1 MNKKIFFVIGLC
13 LLTITGCGKVPKL
26 QNGQEVV
33 ASIDGFDL
41 TAEDLFE
48 DLKEKYGIALVVDGI
63 DTAIADKE
71 ITDTKEADE
80 HAKEEIDKLKAQYEM
95 YGMDFNEAL
104 ISNGYKN
111 EAELTKV
118 IASDYKKELVLTNF
132 LEKKLTEEEINKY
145 YEEEIFGEMT
155 VRHILITPDVTNDM
169 TDDEKKDAEA
179 KALDKAKDLIKKLN
193 EGADFAELAKEHS
206 DDAGTA
212 SEGGLFANFT
222 KEGVVEEFF
231 DASLKLE
238 NDKYTTTPVKTTYG
252 YHVILK
258 VSQNEKPKL
267 DDVIDTIKETLVK
280 KQLTENANLSITAW
294 DEIRKSYNMVI
305 NDSNIKE
312 NYDTV
317 INSYKN

>member
-41 TAEDLFE
+41 TAEELFE
-48 DLKEKYGIALVVDGI
+48 DLKEQYGIALVVDGI
-63 DTAIADKE
+63 DTAIANKE

-80 HAKEEIDKLKAQYEM
+80 HAKEQIEKLKAQYEM
-95 YGMDFNEAL
+95 YGMDFSEAL

-132 LEKKLTEEEINKY
+132 LEKKLTEEEINEY
-145 YEEEIFGEMT
+145 YEDEIFGEMT
-155 VRHILITPDVTNDM
+155 VRHILITPEVTNDM
-169 TDDEKKDAEA
+169 TDDEKKDAEE

-193 EGADFAELAKEHS
+193 DGADFAELAKEHS
-206 DDAGTA
+206 DDTGTA

-252 YHVILK
+252 YHIILK

-267 DDVIDTIKETLVK
+267 DDVIDTIKETLVE
-280 KQLTENANLSITAW
+280 KQLTEDANLSITAW

-305 NDSNIKE
+305 NDSKIQE